1 MPTNNT
7 DLEKNLWAAADE
19 LRANSKLRAVD
30 YSIPVLGLL
39 FLKYADHRFAH
50 ATGQF
55 KAEAAEPTRRRRQRD
70 PLSPDRY
77 KAAGVLYIPEE
88 ARYQRLVEVPEG
100 ENVGRRINDAMK
112 AIEEQNEAPGMIEL
126 SGAPIGLSQVYHTR
140 STYAERICHKWG
152 TSSHG
157 QAVFSGINR
166 STRRDTCW
174 RGLEEVGLVGS
185 KKVRASWDNNR
196 W

>member
-19 LRANSKLRAVD
+19 LRANSKLRAAD

-39 FLKYADHRFAH
+39 FLKYADHKFAH

-55 KAEAAEPTRRRRQRD
+55 KAEAAEASQRRRQRD

-77 KAAGVLYIPEE
+77 KAAGVLYIPDE

-100 ENVGRRINDAMK
+100 KNVGRKINDAMK
-112 AIEEQNEAPGMIEL
+112 AIEEQNEALRDVLPKTYIRFENATLREL
-126 SGAPIGLSQVYHTR
+126 L
-140 STYAERICHKWG
+140 RI
-152 TSSHG
+152 
-157 QAVFSGINR
+157 F
-166 STRRDTCW
+166 
-174 RGLEEVGLVGS
+174 
-185 KKVRASWDNNR
+185 KKVSENSHASPLTE
-196 W
+196 